1 MSAIGVTRNEKTI
14 SGALAL
20 GMHLLFAV
28 LLIFGVAW
36 QQKRSDAPVAV
47 DHWSNLP
54 PLPQPKV
61 EAPPP
66 KVKPEPETPKP
77 APRVEPKPEPKPVP
91 KPDIALKEKIEKE
104 RKLKEQA
111 DAQKREEDK
120 RKQAEARKR
129 EEEKKKRDTLKAQKD
144 REVAD
149 ASRIAKER
157 EDALRKLAE
166 KQAAERAAQASA
178 QQRLID
184 DYKRR
189 ISDKIRR
196 FVVQPPNLQ
205 GNPEA
210 EFEVVQI
217 PGGEVLNV
225 KLKRSSGNSAYDAAV
240 ERAIFKAQ
248 PLPPPPEPLR
258 FGDFRELNLKF
269 RPRE

>member
-1 MSAIGVTRNEKTI
+1 VSAIGVTRGEKTV

-28 LLIFGVAW
+28 LLVFGVAW
-36 QQKRSDAPVAV
+36 QQKRSDAPAV
-47 DHWSNLP
+47 VDLWSNLP

-66 KVKPEPETPKP
+66 EVKPEPEPPKP
-77 APRVEPKPEPKPVP
+77 APAPKVEPKPLP
-91 KPDIALKEKIEKE
+91 KPDIAFKEKAEKE
-104 RKLKEQA
+104 RKKKEQEKAEAKKREDEKKRLATLKEQQA
-111 DAQKREEDK
+111 KEK
-120 RKQAEARKR
+120 AEAIR
-129 EEEKKKRDTLKAQKD
+129 L
-144 REVAD
+144 
-149 ASRIAKER
+149 AKEQ
-157 EDALRKLAE
+157 EEALRKLAAQ
-166 KQAAERAAQASA
+166 QAAQVSA
-178 QQRLID
+178 QQRLIE

-196 FVVQPPNLQ
+196 FVVLPPNLQ

-269 RPRE
+269 RPKE

>member
-1 MSAIGVTRNEKTI
+1 VSAIGVTRGEKTV
-14 SGALAL
+14 SGALTL

-28 LLIFGVAW
+28 LLFFGVAW
-36 QQKRSDAPVAV
+36 QQKRSDAPVVV
-47 DHWSNLP
+47 DLWSNLP
-54 PLPQPKV
+54 PVPQPRV
-61 EAPPP
+61 EAPP
-66 KVKPEPETPKP
+66 VTKPEPEPPKPEPPKP
-77 APRVEPKPEPKPVP
+77 APAPKVEPKPVP
-91 KPDIALKEKIEKE
+91 KPDIALKEKAEKE
-104 RKLKEQA
+104 RKRKEEEREKA
-111 DAQKREEDK
+111 EAKKREEDNRK
-120 RKQAEARKR
+120 RLAALKAQQAKEAEAR
-129 EEEKKKRDTLKAQKD
+129 
-144 REVAD
+144 
-149 ASRIAKER
+149 RIAKEQD
-157 EDALRKLAE
+157 EALRKLAA
-166 KQAAERAAQASA
+166 QQAAQASA

-196 FVVQPPNLQ
+196 FVVLPPNLQ

>member
-47 DHWSNLP
+47 DLWSNLP
-54 PLPQPKV
+54 PLPEPKV
-61 EAPPP
+61 EAPPQA
-66 KVKPEPETPKP
+66 KPEPEPPKP
-77 APRVEPKPEPKPVP
+77 APAPKVEPKPVP

-129 EEEKKKRDTLKAQKD
+129 EEEKKKRDTLKAQKA
-144 REVAD
+144 REVAE
-149 ASRIAKER
+149 ANRIAKER